1 MQDVNQVFQKNF
13 RRGLWGIVT
22 PILPF
27 FCFWLLMT
35 ESEEITGLLFLLSGI
50 FFTIFISGFILYFNL
65 EKSIKKEEEIK
76 NVYVTGLMT
85 SVFVFIILNIAL
97 KIIYLLGSLS

>member
-1 MQDVNQVFQKNF
+1 MQDVNQLFQKNF
-13 RRGLWGIVT
+13 RKGLLGIVT

-27 FCFWLLMT
+27 FSFWLLMT

-50 FFTIFISGFILYFNL
+50 FFTIFISGCILYFKL

-76 NVYVTGLMT
+76 NIYVSGLVI
-85 SVFVFIILNIAL
+85 SVFVFIVLNIAAQ
-97 KIIYLLGSLS
+97 IISLMFARA